1 MECSRPVG
9 CQANILENDAQYIT
23 SYTDMSNKTKEVRHS
38 VVLNNEQRNEIEERI
53 VEELYRIFTHK
64 AG

>member
-1 MECSRPVG
+1 M
-9 CQANILENDAQYIT
+9 QQNILENDAKYIT

-38 VVLNNEQRNEIEERI
+38 VVLNNEERKEIEERI

-64 AG
+64 AVN